1 MCTHFRGEE
10 NVSTDELIATLRV
23 RRTSL
28 VGGGI
33 FLAFFLTSQHAW
45 ARAPQGIQSPQE
57 KQATQTSPT
66 QQASLAQQDSPAQQT
81 SRTQQTEQGPQTQ
94 QSAGTLPA
102 PQVSPPAQKDLTQV
116 SIENLMNMEV
126 TSVSKKEQKLSQV
139 AAAIFVITQEDIR
152 SSGALNI
159 PDLLRMVPGLDVAQI
174 NANTWAITARGF
186 NAEFSNELLVM
197 VDGRNIYTETFGG
210 VYWDVLNAPLEDIER
225 IEVIRGPGGTSWG
238 ANAVNGVINIITKKA
253 SETRGALVVAGGG
266 NLDQGFGTAQY
277 GGSLGKSTDY
287 RVYSQY
293 FNQDHMPDPTGQNGG
308 DGWHILQGG
317 FRTDSAL
324 SSKDTLMVEGSL
336 YTGEEGDPSVLFPSV
351 LSPSLVNAD
360 LQVSVSGGS
369 LQSAWNHVFSAR
381 SDTTLLISY
390 DAYQRNNNLREGRKT
405 FNLDFQNHI
414 AWGKRQ
420 DFVWGLGYE
429 DSASHSDGNL
439 VITLNPADLT
449 TQVFSGFVQDE
460 IALVPDRF
468 YLTVGTKLAHNYYTG
483 FNYMPS
489 ARATYALGAHDMLWA
504 AVSRAV
510 RTPAETDTAVRIN
523 FAGIPGPGGVP
534 ALVSLIGNPNF
545 QDENLIA
552 YEVGYRTTVL
562 DRLSIDIAAYYND
575 YSNQETAEP
584 AAPFFEPTPLPAHFV
599 FPTEYENLMHG
610 ETHGLEIA
618 ANWKITDRW
627 IIRPGYDFER
637 IHMHTSPSSQDTQT
651 ALETEG
657 SSPDVQ
663 AQLRS
668 HVDLSGTLKWDTSVY
683 FIDRLTAQDV
693 PSYTRLDSGLTWRWK
708 EGISLSLVGQNLLRD
723 HHLEF
728 ADFSGATRSTLVKRS
743 AYAKIAWRF

>member
-1 MCTHFRGEE
+1 
-10 NVSTDELIATLRV
+10 VSTNAESAALRV
-23 RRTSL
+23 RRTRFARRGVIVVL
-28 VGGGI
+28 I
-33 FLAFFLTSQHAW
+33 LTGYQLTGHQAW
-45 ARAPQGIQSPQE
+45 AQPPPAIQSPQ
-57 KQATQTSPT
+57 T
-66 QQASLAQQDSPAQQT
+66 QQATDAE
-81 SRTQQTEQGPQTQ
+81 QTEQAPQTKQ
-94 QSAGTLPA
+94 MAQTTPALQISPA
-102 PQVSPPAQKDLTQV
+102 PQSDLTQV
-116 SIENLMNMEV
+116 SIENLMDMEV

-159 PDLLRMVPGLDVAQI
+159 ADLLRMVPGLDVAQI
-174 NANTWAITARGF
+174 NANTWAISARGF
-186 NAEFSNELLVM
+186 NSEFSSGLLVM
-197 VDGRNIYTETFGG
+197 IDGRNVYTATFGG
-210 VYWDVLNAPLEDIER
+210 VYWDVLNVPLEDIER

-238 ANAVNGVINIITKKA
+238 ANAVNGVINVITKKA
-253 SETRGALVVAGGG
+253 SETRGALIVAGGG

-293 FNQDHMPDPTGQNGG
+293 FNQDHMPGLTGQNGG

-324 SSKDTLMVEGSL
+324 SSKDNLMVEGSL

-360 LQVSVSGGS
+360 LQVNVSGGS
-369 LQSAWNHVFSAR
+369 LQSAWNHVFSPR
-381 SDTTLLISY
+381 SETTLLVSY
-390 DAYQRNNNLREGRKT
+390 DAYQRNNNLMEGRKT

-429 DSASHSDGNL
+429 NSASHSDGNL
-439 VITLNPADLT
+439 VITLKPADLA

-460 IALVPDRF
+460 IALIPDRF

-483 FNYMPS
+483 FDYMPS
-489 ARATYALGAHDMLWA
+489 ARATYALGGHDMLWA

-523 FAGIPGPGGVP
+523 FAGVTGPGGIP
-534 ALVSLIGNPNF
+534 ALVSLIGNPHF
-545 QDENLIA
+545 QDEDLTA
-552 YEVGYRTTVL
+552 YEFGYRATVL

-575 YSNQETAEP
+575 YTNEQTSEP
-584 AAPFFEPTPLPAHFV
+584 GTPFFEPTPLPVHFV
-599 FPTEYENLMHG
+599 FPTVYQNLMHG
-610 ETHGLEIA
+610 ETHGIEIA
-618 ANWKITDRW
+618 ANWKITNCW
-627 IIRPGYDFER
+627 SIRPGYDFER
-637 IHMHTSPSSQDTQT
+637 IHMHTSPLSQDTQ
-651 ALETEG
+651 AAFETEG
-657 SSPDVQ
+657 SNPDVQ

-668 HVDLSGTLKWDTSVY
+668 HVDLSQTLKWDTSAY
-683 FIDRLTAQDV
+683 FVDRLIAQDV

-708 EGISLSLVGQNLLRD
+708 EGVSLSVMGQNLLRD

-728 ADFSGATRSTLVKRS
+728 ADFSGATQSTLVKRS
-743 AYAKIAWRF
+743 AYAKITWRF